1 MTNFYEFGRSWK
13 PLVGALVG
21 AGCGIT
27 SLLFYTHG
35 IFVVSIS
42 NDMNWSRGAVQFGF
56 TLMSLMTLV
65 TAPTVGWL
73 TDKYGARIVALTSLV
88 GMLIG
93 CLALSLTGDTI
104 NSYYIGWIVVAILGA
119 GTLPITWTS
128 VINHWFTK
136 NRGLALGIT
145 LSGTGIAASIAPTY
159 TSWLI
164 TVFGWRSAYL
174 LLGATAIAIALPIV
188 YVFFHSPNT
197 QSDDKTPGQWSLI
210 DTGVTLRA
218 ALSGYKFWILAVSI
232 FCVAGSISGLITNV
246 VPLLIDKGI
255 TVKQASAYAGLIG
268 ISVIL
273 GRLGIGYLVDI
284 IWAPFI
290 AALFLSMPA
299 LGAVLLMGA
308 TLETSMISL
317 SIILIGL
324 AAGAEVDLFAY
335 LSSRYFG
342 LRSYG
347 KIYGVL
353 FVVFSVSAGLAP
365 TVFGMSFDFYGNYG
379 VVLPI
384 AALLSFVG
392 GVLMLFLGAYP
403 QYDVVTEPHDTAVES

>member
-1 MTNFYEFGRSWK
+1 MG
-13 PLVGALVG
+13 GLVG

-104 NSYYIGWIVVAILGA
+104 TSYYIGWIIVAILGA

-145 LSGTGIAASIAPTY
+145 LSGTGIAASIAP
-159 TSWLI
+159 
-164 TVFGWRSAYL
+164 AYL

-197 QSDDKTPGQWSLI
+197 PSDNKTGGQSSLI
-210 DTGVTLRA
+210 ETGLTLRA
-218 ALSGYKFWILAVSI
+218 ALSSYKFWILAVSI

-255 TVKQASAYAGLIG
+255 TVKEASAFAGLIG
-268 ISVIL
+268 ISVII

-290 AALFLSMPA
+290 AALFLGMPA

-324 AAGAEVDLFAY
+324 AAGAEIDLVAY

-342 LRSYG
+342 LKSYG

-353 FVVFSVSAGLAP
+353 LMVFSVSAGLAP
-365 TVFGMSFDFYGNYG
+365 TVFGMSFDHYGNYG
-379 VVLPI
+379 VILPI

-392 GVLMLFLGAYP
+392 GALMLFLGAYP
-403 QYDVVTEPHDTAVES
+403 QFDVVTQPYDTPLES

>member
-1 MTNFYEFGRSWK
+1 MG
-13 PLVGALVG
+13 GLVG

-88 GMLIG
+88 GMMIG
-93 CLALSLTGDTI
+93 CVALSLTGDTI
-104 NSYYIGWIVVAILGA
+104 TSYYMGWILVAILGA

-145 LSGTGIAASIAPTY
+145 LSGTGIAASIAPAY
-159 TSWLI
+159 ASWLI
-164 TVFGWRSAYL
+164 AIFDWRSAYL

-188 YVFFHSPNT
+188 YVFFHSPTTPSDNKT
-197 QSDDKTPGQWSLI
+197 GGQSSLI
-210 DTGVTLRA
+210 ETGLTLRA
-218 ALSGYKFWILAVSI
+218 ALSSYKFWILAVSI

-255 TVKQASAYAGLIG
+255 TVKEASAFAGLIG
-268 ISVIL
+268 ISVII
-273 GRLGIGYLVDI
+273 GRLGIGYLVDR

-299 LGAVLLMGA
+299 LGALLLMGA
-308 TLETSMISL
+308 ALETSMISL

-324 AAGAEVDLFAY
+324 AAGAEIDLVAY

-342 LRSYG
+342 LKSYG

-353 FVVFSVSAGLAP
+353 LMVFSVSAGLAP
-365 TVFGMSFDFYGNYG
+365 TVFGMSFDHYGNYG
-379 VVLPI
+379 VILPI

-392 GVLMLFLGAYP
+392 GALMLFLGAYP
-403 QYDVVTEPHDTAVES
+403 QFDVVTQPYDTPLES